1 MSSYNTFPISK
12 YDIVVRSPQYLSILQ
27 QKILTGL
34 GLRLFHPD
42 LPGCPNGV
50 LVVARLVVV
59 QHVRQGDG
67 SLGLKVKVPETTPIL
82 GRYLTVDSVYVLL
95 LLGELLH
102 NGPSRIT

>member
-1 MSSYNTFPISK
+1 MIST
-12 YDIVVRSPQYLSILQ
+12 YLLQ
-27 QKILTGL
+27 QKILAGL

-42 LPGCPNGV
+42 LPGSPDGV

-67 SLGLKVKVPETTPIL
+67 SLGLKVKVSDPAPVL
-82 GRYLTVDSVYVLL
+82 RRNLTVDRRNVLL

-102 NGPSRIT
+102 NGARRVTWREYFISRRKNIRFNLK